1 MKIAHNKIN
10 IGKDV
15 EKKIRKLF
23 FQKVEMKEICNTVS
37 LSESVVRRIV
47 WEHRWQQKRIRYY
60 RLLCFLSYKWG
71 VSLGEI
77 SKRSGV
83 GYCTITKIR
92 RQLGISKA
100 KRKAWN
106 KRLTK
111 DIEEKFVR
119 EYDAGK
125 SANKIAK
132 KYGFKRRET
141 VLEILKKHGVTRREP
156 KIVTHYKEDFF
167 ENIDSLEKAYI
178 LGLIM
183 TAGYIVKDYCGV
195 GIQLTKK
202 DGYILRKIAKILG
215 STNKVLHINCDTKR
229 KTLPNAKDMCRLT
242 ITNRKIAEDLK
253 KLGVVRNKS
262 KVLEYN
268 GCVPDKY
275 LSHFFRGLIDGDG
288 CIGVTKGGY
297 LRFSM
302 GSASK
307 KFIEAICN
315 IKSYFY
321 VRSKK
326 VTRFKR
332 CVFYELF
339 ISGGNAK
346 IQEILRWMYK
356 DKGDLYL
363 RRKYDKVQN
372 QVY

>member
-119 EYDAGK
+119 EYDAGR
-125 SANKIAK
+125 S
-132 KYGFKRRET
+132 RRCA
-141 VLEILKKHGVTRREP
+141 IIRGRGRRM
-156 KIVTHYKEDFF
+156 
-167 ENIDSLEKAYI
+167 SL
-178 LGLIM
+178 
-183 TAGYIVKDYCGV
+183 
-195 GIQLTKK
+195 
-202 DGYILRKIAKILG
+202 R
-215 STNKVLHINCDTKR
+215 STIR
-229 KTLPNAKDMCRLT
+229 R
-242 ITNRKIAEDLK
+242 RRRS
-253 KLGVVRNKS
+253 GR
-262 KVLEYN
+262 
-268 GCVPDKY
+268 
-275 LSHFFRGLIDGDG
+275 R
-288 CIGVTKGGY
+288 Y
-297 LRFSM
+297 LRS
-302 GSASK
+302 S
-307 KFIEAICN
+307 
-315 IKSYFY
+315 
-321 VRSKK
+321 
-326 VTRFKR
+326 
-332 CVFYELF
+332 
-339 ISGGNAK
+339 
-346 IQEILRWMYK
+346 
-356 DKGDLYL
+356 
-363 RRKYDKVQN
+363 
-372 QVY
+372 